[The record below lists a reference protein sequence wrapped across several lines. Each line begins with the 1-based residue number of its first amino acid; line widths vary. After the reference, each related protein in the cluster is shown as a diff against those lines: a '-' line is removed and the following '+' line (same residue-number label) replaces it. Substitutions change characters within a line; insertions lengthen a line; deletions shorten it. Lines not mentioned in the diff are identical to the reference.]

1 MPDILQ
7 CDTSLPSHIQVAEHL
22 SEISG
27 GCPLGRVTC
36 RVNIRPQVGFPVHD
50 VSHTLLPL
58 GHINLMIR
66 FEQGDIVDS
75 TSTGTWNTQ
84 IIRNFVINKQNV
96 VAVTMMYDV
105 VISRMNI

>member
-36 RVNIRPQVGFPVHD
+36 RVHIRPQVGFPVHD